1 MSDTPKEERL
11 YAVMTDSPRAFS
23 KTVLARVKP
32 HASKETGFWTDVDTR
47 SVWLMN
53 RETASEILSKLG
65 HNNPRMVRAEK
76 ALAIIEG
83 QMEAGRV
90 PAEDPF
96 DAENESGPTTGM

>member
-32 HASKETGFWTDVDTR
+32 HASKKTGFWTDVDTG

-53 RETASEILSKLG
+53 RETATDLLSKLRL
-65 HNNPRMVRAEK
+65 NNPRMVRAEK

-83 QMEAGRV
+83 QMEVGRV

-96 DAENESGPTTGM
+96 DAVRDSGPAAGM